1 MAVELKLNAESRADT
16 GKGASRRLRHAKQ
29 VPGIVYGAGKEPQMI
44 QVSAFELARIME
56 TEAFYSQIIDLT
68 VDGKKQQTV
77 LKDMQRHPFKD
88 RGLHID
94 FLRVKA
100 GEKLHVSVPIH
111 YLNEEK
117 SKGVK
122 AGGVVHRDM
131 IEVAIIA
138 LPKDLPEYIEVDL
151 ADMGVGDALHL
162 SQLNVPKNVE
172 LEAFAHGGDAHDHD
186 LPVVSIVQPRAAR
199 AEGEEAEAEQAE
211 AAADEAEE
219 EQEDKKDEGG
229 E

>member
-1 MAVELKLNAESRADT
+1 MSVELKLNAESRADT
-16 GKGASRRLRHAKQ
+16 GKGASRRLRRAKQ
-29 VPGIVYGAGKEPQMI
+29 VPGIVYGAGKEPAMI
-44 QVSAFELARIME
+44 QVSAFDLARMME
-56 TEAFYSQIIDLT
+56 TEAFYSQIIDLV

-88 RGLHID
+88 RVLHVD

-100 GEKLHVSVPIH
+100 GEKLHVNIPLH
-111 YLNEEK
+111 FLNEE
-117 SKGVK
+117 SCKGVK

-131 IEVAIIA
+131 IEVGIIS

-151 ADMGVGDALHL
+151 ADLNVGEAVHL
-162 SQLNVPKNVE
+162 SQLPLPANVE

-186 LPVVSIVQPRAAR
+186 LPVVSIVQPRVAR
-199 AEGEEAEAEQAE
+199 AEDEEAGEEGAEAPE
-211 AAADEAEE
+211 AAEE
-219 EQEDKKDEGG
+219 EKKDEGG